1 MIIIFAIII
10 YTLFIIPYK
19 VTLNEFK
26 ELSLS
31 IKETYNFFKK
41 KFKKANKIGKVGYSI
56 LLIMISLLLLFLSFF
71 YILSSACYNTL
82 KKNVNSFHA
91 NVYQYF
97 IVPYL
102 ITYYLVQFMGTD
114 DSYGKTLGIIT
125 EYFKQLNDLFTQKSV
140 IEFYIILIIIALISC
155 FLYFYPKFIFSDK
168 NTIEKHFWDLLNLF
182 YNSSMLTI
190 IFLAFLGLFFIL
202 TDTVTSDLTQKFN
215 ISFFD
220 VYSTLS
226 LYYASCILLVK
237 IIFNLSIKLFI
248 ESRKQNDDLLQSH

>member
-1 MIIIFAIII
+1 
-10 YTLFIIPYK
+10 
-19 VTLNEFK
+19 
-26 ELSLS
+26 
-31 IKETYNFFKK
+31 
-41 KFKKANKIGKVGYSI
+41 
-56 LLIMISLLLLFLSFF
+56 
-71 YILSSACYNTL
+71 
-82 KKNVNSFHA
+82 
-91 NVYQYF
+91 
-97 IVPYL
+97 
-102 ITYYLVQFMGTD
+102 MGTD

-125 EYFKQLNDLFTQKSV
+125 EYFKQLNVLFTQKSV

-237 IIFNLSIKLFI
+237 IIFNLSIKPFI